1 MNCGPYVIPRWSPI
15 QKLTVAN
22 RAAKLIT
29 RRDVTQRCPNA
40 LRGIHDDPDPGHAV
54 LDVGKHMF
62 FAHATAVFP
71 SKSTLARFK
80 KRRFVPI
87 EEYAL
92 TVFIKFSIHLMKDDS

>member
-1 MNCGPYVIPRWSPI
+1 
-15 QKLTVAN
+15 
-22 RAAKLIT
+22 
-29 RRDVTQRCPNA
+29 
-40 LRGIHDDPDPGHAV
+40 
-54 LDVGKHMF
+54 MF